1 MISNM
6 VTIATVITATT
17 AIIYLNDY
25 FAKFYFTKFY
35 FIFLLFDYK

>member
-25 FAKFYFTKFY
+25 FAKFYF
-35 FIFLLFDYK
+35 IFLLFDYK